1 MKKKKKSLN
10 TTIQT
15 TKYMFDMVWKEQS
28 GKVYI
33 LLKSIISIVNAL
45 FPVLYTIVPGLIIN
59 ELTGQRALKKIIVYV
74 MMLTFAPV
82 VSQLINLFIN
92 KKIELISM
100 KLNLRFQ
107 ENFYTYVMSMDYET
121 LENPDMQVKK
131 DRANNA
137 LTGVLNVINQLST
150 LILATVRMIAISSI
164 VATLNPC
171 IIILIICIIFINS
184 FFARRTNEKRHCLEQ
199 ELSRYDRFQGAYTY
213 MLEYFCF
220 AKEIRLFRIQSL
232 LVNLLSR
239 SKTES
244 NKVELKYRLSSQKLS
259 MVQTVT
265 NFVQQMVLYA
275 YLVYCVL
282 IKNLAI
288 GNMTIYLSAAG
299 QFSGAL
305 SKVFEAYV
313 GLVDRGQKTKELME
327 FLNLPLKQNDSG
339 TKIPQYSRN
348 SIIEFRNVSFRYPG
362 SERYALRKLNLTIR
376 ANEKLCIVGVNGS
389 GKSTFVKLL
398 TRLYFPSEGEILLN
412 GININE
418 YDYEAYQ
425 RLFAPVFQDFCT
437 YSMSLGE
444 NIVLASSKNINR
456 LEEICCENGLQNLVE
471 KLPKKY
477 DTQVGKWL
485 DEEGFDP
492 SGGEGQRIA
501 IARACY
507 HGGEIFLLDEPTAA
521 LDPLAEYEIYTQFNN
536 IITDKT
542 AILIT
547 HRLSAVQL
555 ADKVA
560 VFKDG
565 SLAEYGT
572 HKELYEN
579 GGLYTE
585 MFDKQACFYI
595 DKD

>member
-1 MKKKKKSLN
+1 
-10 TTIQT
+10 
-15 TKYMFDMVWKEQS
+15 
-28 GKVYI
+28 
-33 LLKSIISIVNAL
+33 
-45 FPVLYTIVPGLIIN
+45 
-59 ELTGQRALKKIIVYV
+59 

-313 GLVDRGQKTKELME
+313 GLVDRGQKTT
-327 FLNLPLKQNDSG
+327 PLH
-339 TKIPQYSRN
+339 T
-348 SIIEFRNVSFRYPG
+348 
-362 SERYALRKLNLTIR
+362 
-376 ANEKLCIVGVNGS
+376 
-389 GKSTFVKLL
+389 
-398 TRLYFPSEGEILLN
+398 
-412 GININE
+412 
-418 YDYEAYQ
+418 
-425 RLFAPVFQDFCT
+425 
-437 YSMSLGE
+437 MS
-444 NIVLASSKNINR
+444 
-456 LEEICCENGLQNLVE
+456 
-471 KLPKKY
+471 Y
-477 DTQVGKWL
+477 
-485 DEEGFDP
+485 
-492 SGGEGQRIA
+492 
-501 IARACY
+501 
-507 HGGEIFLLDEPTAA
+507 
-521 LDPLAEYEIYTQFNN
+521 
-536 IITDKT
+536 
-542 AILIT
+542 
-547 HRLSAVQL
+547 
-555 ADKVA
+555 
-560 VFKDG
+560 
-565 SLAEYGT
+565 
-572 HKELYEN
+572 
-579 GGLYTE
+579 
-585 MFDKQACFYI
+585 
-595 DKD
+595 

>member
-425 RLFAPVFQDFCT
+425 RLFAPAFQDFCT